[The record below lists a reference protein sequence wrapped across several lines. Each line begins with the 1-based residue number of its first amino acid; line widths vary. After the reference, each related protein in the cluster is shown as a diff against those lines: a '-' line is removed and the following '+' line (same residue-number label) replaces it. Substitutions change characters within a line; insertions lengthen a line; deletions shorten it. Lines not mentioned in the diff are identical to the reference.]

1 LSKAHQFAEAAAV
14 LYDEARGTTEHPDA
28 YVTQA
33 VHSGIASAD
42 TICIRR
48 LGEYSATGAHD
59 EAIALLGKADKG
71 LAKHLVRLL
80 GLKTKAG
87 YSTSHVSNADIEAA
101 RRAHLSLLESAD
113 ST

>member
-1 LSKAHQFAEAAAV
+1 M
-14 LYDEARGTTEHPDA
+14 LYDGARGTADLPDA

-59 EAIALLGKADKG
+59 EAVALLGKADKG

-87 YSTSHVSNADIEAA
+87 YSTNHVSGADVEAA
-101 RRAHLSLLESAD
+101 RRAHLSLLAAAD